1 MVSFYPPINENL
13 FIKAIRFAKQ
23 MTEKSDEDINLIKQ
37 ARKTLFN
44 EGIPWVKKEGN
55 EDFDVTMGCFN
66 EAKVCELARTY
77 IYGN

>member
-1 MVSFYPPINENL
+1 
-13 FIKAIRFAKQ
+13 

-55 EDFDVTMGCFN
+55 EDFDVPMGCFN
-66 EAKVCELARTY
+66 KAKVCELVRTY